1 MIVYSNIEQDTIY
14 SEEVDYADVVAYVR
28 ITEDEIIRVTEDE
41 EPRLLE
47 S

>member
-1 MIVYSNIEQDTIY
+1 MIVYSNIEQDSIY
-14 SEEVDYADVVAYVR
+14 SDEVDYAEVEAYVR

-47 S
+47 L